1 MENLSLDS
9 DQKRSPE
16 KTTSANNSAYSIVAM
31 AASAGGLK
39 AISQVL
45 SGLPANFAASIVVV
59 QHLDRYHQ
67 SLMANILSRRTL
79 LTVKQAEQGDRLKSG
94 NVYIAPP
101 NHHLLANPDGT
112 LALTQ
117 SKLVHFV
124 RPCADLLF
132 ESVATSYQDKAIAVV
147 LTGMG
152 QDGIM
157 GVQLI
162 HKMGGKV
169 IAQDRKTSMYFSMP
183 HTAIKTGKVDLI
195 LPLSEIAPTLISLV
209 M

>member
-1 MENLSLDS
+1 MKNLSLDS
-9 DQKRSPE
+9 EQERSSE
-16 KTTSANNSAYSIVAM
+16 KSASAYNIVAL

-59 QHLDRYHQ
+59 QHLDRQHK

-79 LTVKQAEQGDRLKSG
+79 LTVKQAEQGDCLKPG

-101 NHHLLANPDGT
+101 NQHLLVNPDGT
-112 LALTQ
+112 LNLTQ

-132 ESVATSYQDKAIAVV
+132 ESVAATYQEKAIAVV

-152 QDGIM
+152 KDGIM
-157 GVQLI
+157 GVQAI
-162 HKMGGKV
+162 HRMGGKV
-169 IAQDRKTSMYFSMP
+169 IAQNQETSMYFSMP
-183 HTAIKTGKVDLI
+183 RTAINTGKVDFI
-195 LPLSEIAPTLISLV
+195 LPLSEIAPTLVSLV